1 MRTATDAAGVT
12 AELAAV
18 PAHERVALV
27 DPRFVGHAHA
37 LRLALTDPRFPAAT
51 VRGALTAQPEARAVL
66 VRAVTAAAA
75 TARTSDGGAPTAA
88 PAPGSAESPEHVAAS
103 TVVPTT
109 VPDRAEETQPPVGS
123 APGPGADDRS
133 GDAGAPGAAVASGA
147 ADRADAAVHAP
158 DAAHAS
164 GEYAESRSRTRP
176 SGAAT
181 ALGAAAAPTTAG
193 AVGRATRTDAPGTT
207 APDRAAGT
215 GVRAGGAAHAAD
227 SFATRSPSESSA
239 EVATMGAANAPNA
252 AAPGEAAH
260 VASPDRTA
268 DGLAAPSRSVAP
280 AEVAATHGAADAHSW
295 VDDIAAAL
303 DAGGV
308 ALHRPELGVL
318 VASVPADA
326 LSRAKAQ
333 DAVDAVDDERVRLRS
348 AVKARDGFFTTFC
361 ISPYS
366 RYIARWCARRG
377 LTPNQVTTASLL
389 TALIAAAC
397 AATGTRPGFVSA
409 GVLLIASFVLDCTD
423 GQLARYSLQ
432 YSTLGA
438 WLDATF
444 DRAKEYAYYAG
455 LALGAARADGDDV
468 WALALGAMVL
478 QTCRHVVDFAFN
490 EANHDATGNTS
501 PTAALSGR
509 LDSVGWTV
517 WVRRMIVL
525 PIGERWAMIAVLTA
539 FTTPRITFYAT
550 LIGCALAACYTTA
563 GRVLRSL
570 TRRAGRTDR
579 AARALAELADSGPLA
594 ELVAKAAPRGA
605 SSYLAPVSAALGATA
620 VLAGA
625 AATGFG
631 SWVPVGCAVLY
642 AVLAGV
648 AVTAPLKGPLDWL
661 VPPLFRA
668 AEYGTILILAACSEV
683 NGALPAAFGLV
694 AAVAYHHYDTVYR
707 IRGGTGAPPHRL
719 VRAIGG
725 HEGRTV
731 AVTAAAALLHHQ
743 NQGFT
748 IALTALAAAL
758 ALAVLIESIRFWVS
772 SGAPAVHDESGEPA

>member
-1 MRTATDAAGVT
+1 M
-12 AELAAV
+12 
-18 PAHERVALV
+18 
-27 DPRFVGHAHA
+27 
-37 LRLALTDPRFPAAT
+37 
-51 VRGALTAQPEARAVL
+51 
-66 VRAVTAAAA
+66 
-75 TARTSDGGAPTAA
+75 
-88 PAPGSAESPEHVAAS
+88 
-103 TVVPTT
+103 
-109 VPDRAEETQPPVGS
+109 PDRAGEARPSVGS
-123 APGPGADDRS
+123 APGPGADTRG
-133 GDAGAPGAAVASGA
+133 GDAGVPGAAAASSADGALRASDVA
-147 ADRADAAVHAP
+147 HAP
-158 DAAHAS
+158 

-176 SGAAT
+176 SGTAT
-181 ALGAAAAPTTAG
+181 ALGAAGSPTAA
-193 AVGRATRTDAPGTT
+193 ATG
-207 APDRAAGT
+207 
-215 GVRAGGAAHAAD
+215 
-227 SFATRSPSESSA
+227 
-239 EVATMGAANAPNA
+239 A
-252 AAPGEAAH
+252 AAPGEATHGA
-260 VASPDRTA
+260 APDRAAAAGVHPDAVAPGRATRAGETLGAGHAA
-268 DGLAAPSRSVAP
+268 DGFAAPSRSVA
-280 AEVAATHGAADAHSW
+280 AEAATDAAADARSR
-295 VDDIAAAL
+295 VDDLAAAL
-303 DAGGV
+303 DAEGV
-308 ALHRPELGVL
+308 PVHRPELGVL
-318 VASVPADA
+318 VAAVPADA
-326 LSRAKAQ
+326 AARAAAR
-333 DAVDAVDDERVRLRS
+333 DAVDTVDEERVRLRS
-348 AVKARDGFFTTFC
+348 AVKSRDGFFTTFC

-377 LTPNQVTTASLL
+377 LTPNQVTTASLI

-455 LALGAARADGDDV
+455 LALGAARADGGGDDV

-478 QTCRHVVDFAFN
+478 QTCRHVVDFAFS

-539 FTTPRITFYAT
+539 LTTPRITFYAL

-570 TRRAGRTDR
+570 TRRAERTDR
-579 AARALAELADSGPLA
+579 AARALAELTDSGPLA
-594 ELVAKAAPRGA
+594 ELVAKAAPRGRG
-605 SSYLAPVSAALGATA
+605 SYLAPLSAALGTAA
-620 VLAGA
+620 VLAGTA
-625 AATGFG
+625 AAGFG

-648 AVTAPLKGPLDWL
+648 AVAAPLQGPLDWL